1 MNVIKRDGTI
11 VPFDINKIKIAVEK
25 AAKAKN
31 LKFWNLDK
39 CIIDIEEDI
48 KILAANTQTLNT
60 NITIEN
66 IQDVVEYNLSRY
78 NFTIAKA
85 FILYRE
91 QHKELR
97 FIKDRAKYIEE
108 YSASKNNAASNSEV
122 DANANVQNKNI
133 ATLNSELYKKYNVEL
148 SRYRI
153 TQKLKDLYGVDC
165 TYNKLLESH
174 LIYKHDEGSSA
185 AIMPYC
191 VAVTLYPFLLHGTS
205 TLDGLKAG
213 PPKHLES
220 FAGQFNN
227 LVFLLSSQFA
237 GAIAFGEF
245 FNVFNYYCIKDFGE
259 YYYMHDE
266 DIISSK
272 NITIKDKIIQT
283 FQNIVYTLNQ
293 PAGNRSYQSPFTN
306 ISYFDSNYWKA
317 LFQDFKYPDNTV
329 PRWEAINYLQ
339 KLFIHWFNEERTKV
353 LLTFPVNNNC
363 GIIK

>member
-1 MNVIKRDGTI
+1 MKVIKRDGTI
-11 VPFDINKIKIAVEK
+11 VPFDINKIKIAIEK

-48 KILAANTQTLNT
+48 KILEANTQTLNT

-153 TQKLKDLYGVDC
+153 TQKLKDLYGADC

-245 FNVFNYYCIKDFGE
+245 FNVFNYYCIKDFGKD
-259 YYYMHDE
+259 YYKYPGD
-266 DIISSK
+266 
-272 NITIKDKIIQT
+272 NYTINTTIEDKIKQT

-293 PAGNRSYQSPFTN
+293 PAGNRSFQSPFTN

-329 PRWEAINYLQ
+329 PQWEAINYLQ

-353 LLTFPVNNNC
+353 ILTFPVNNNC